1 MKIVFYSNFLNHHQ
15 LPLCMEFIKRED
27 IQFTFVATEKI
38 PQERLDM
45 KYEDMNKKYSFVL
58 CSYEN
63 FKNEKKA
70 LELAESADI
79 VIIGSAPSYY
89 IENRLKKNNKLT
101 FRFCERSLKKGTWRR
116 FIPKTYQK
124 IYNDYIKYKKYNLYI
139 LGASAYTANDLVLCG
154 FPKEK
159 CYRWGYF
166 PETNILNN
174 CNKIISLKKENSII
188 WVGRFIE
195 WKHPEVALK
204 IAKNLKNIGIKFNLK
219 MVGDGKLKE
228 KLENYVKKNDLKNF
242 VEFTGSISNEEVKKY
257 MLETEIFLLTSD
269 FYEGWGAVLNEA
281 MNSMCVPVVSHSC
294 GATAFLINSRDNGFV
309 YKYGEINEALEYI
322 KLLFKNCNLR
332 KEMSKKAYNK
342 ILNEWNSKVAVE
354 RLLELVKKLLNEENS
369 NIHGDG
375 PCSISPIYKNNWYKK
390 IKGK

>member
-124 IYNDYIKYKKYNLYI
+124 I
-139 LGASAYTANDLVLCG
+139 
-154 FPKEK
+154 
-159 CYRWGYF
+159 
-166 PETNILNN
+166 
-174 CNKIISLKKENSII
+174 
-188 WVGRFIE
+188 
-195 WKHPEVALK
+195 
-204 IAKNLKNIGIKFNLK
+204 
-219 MVGDGKLKE
+219 
-228 KLENYVKKNDLKNF
+228 
-242 VEFTGSISNEEVKKY
+242 
-257 MLETEIFLLTSD
+257 
-269 FYEGWGAVLNEA
+269 
-281 MNSMCVPVVSHSC
+281 
-294 GATAFLINSRDNGFV
+294 
-309 YKYGEINEALEYI
+309 
-322 KLLFKNCNLR
+322 
-332 KEMSKKAYNK
+332 
-342 ILNEWNSKVAVE
+342 
-354 RLLELVKKLLNEENS
+354 
-369 NIHGDG
+369 
-375 PCSISPIYKNNWYKK
+375 
-390 IKGK
+390 